1 MPFHVKR
8 FFVLLLTVLL
18 AAAPVVSSFAEQP
31 EESELGASLDAFIAE
46 HESTTAGLAVAVF
59 GESVVQYEKYVGYAD
74 IENGLPVTE
83 ETVFEWG
90 SVTKLLVW
98 VSVMQLWEQGLL
110 DLDADI
116 RTYLPDGFLTNLH
129 YETPVTMLHLM
140 NHRAGFQETLSDI
153 MLPVDEPV
161 LPLGEALRRHEPSQV
176 YEPDTVTAYSSWG
189 TALAGYIVE
198 CISGERF
205 FDYVHAHIF
214 QPLNMT
220 HTALAPNLSDNVW
233 VQKQRG
239 ALQCYTP
246 DGTLIPNC
254 QYNIPI
260 YPCGM
265 CTGTLSDLLTFGQ
278 ALLNEN
284 SPLFQRDDTHTTLFT
299 PSGYYPGTDFPRNCH
314 GFLVSFFADP
324 VVGHDGNSVGN
335 SAYLL
340 LNLESGR
347 GVAVMTNQQYESVFN
362 DDLPKLVFGTYAGS
376 DRTLPKGIYRTS
388 RTILEGPFKWYSVS
402 GYSVYSADDLNWFWQ
417 PDKENDAVI
426 HWQSSDS
433 FRLPVTTLIL
443 EWGLLLLLAAAA
455 LFSLIYLTACPIGAL
470 TRRIRKS
477 APKKDARRPLRCIAS
492 ALQLLLIGLIAYV
505 VIQDIRWAPSRTY
518 QWCFAA
524 VGIIGILML
533 FVTGLLLFRRGART
547 KGARALNVLNIV
559 FLVGSVLNIL
569 YWQFYAFWAL

>member
-1 MPFHVKR
+1 M
-8 FFVLLLTVLL
+8 LL
-18 AAAPVVSSFAEQP
+18 AIPVMSAFAE
-31 EESELGASLDAFIAE
+31 EAEDELGKSLDTFIAE
-46 HESTTAGLAVAVF
+46 HESTTAGVAVAVF
-59 GESVVQYEKYVGYAD
+59 DENTVPYEKYAGYAD

-90 SVTKLLVW
+90 STSKLLVW

-161 LPLGEALRRHEPSQV
+161 LPLEEALRRHEPAQV
-176 YEPDTVTAYSSWG
+176 YEPDTVTAYSNWG

-233 VQKQRG
+233 VQEQRR

-284 SPLFQRDDTHTTLFT
+284 SPLFQHSSTCTVLFT
-299 PSGYYPGTDFPRNCH
+299 PSDHYPNTDLPRNCH
-314 GFLVSFFADP
+314 GFWYALHENDVS
-324 VVGHDGNSVGN
+324 VIGHSGNTNGCS
-335 SAYLL
+335 SSLL
-340 LNLESGR
+340 LNLESGY
-347 GVAVMTNQQYESVFN
+347 GFAVMTNQQYETIFNIDLLESVF
-362 DDLPKLVFGTYAGS
+362 GS
-376 DRTLPKGIYRTS
+376 FRSNLNSVLPKGIYRTS
-388 RTILEGPFKWYSVS
+388 RTILKGPMKLYSAVSYSTFSEDDLKWYW
-402 GYSVYSADDLNWFWQ
+402 LT
-417 PDKENDAVI
+417 DKENDAVI

-433 FRLPVTTLIL
+433 FRIPVTTLIL
-443 EWGLLLLLAAAA
+443 EWGLLLLLAAAV
-455 LFSLIYLTACPIGAL
+455 LFSLFYLLACPIGVL

-477 APKKDARRPLRCIAS
+477 VPKKDARRPLRCIAS

-524 VGIIGILML
+524 IGVIGVLML
-533 FVTGLLLFRRGART
+533 VLTGLLLFRRGART
-547 KGARALNVLNIV
+547 KGAKALNVLNIV
-559 FLVGSVLNIL
+559 FLFSSVLNIL
-569 YWQFYAFWAL
+569 YWQLFAFWAL

>member
-1 MPFHVKR
+1 MKQF
-8 FFVLLLTVLL
+8 LTKIGSVLL
-18 AAAPVVSSFAEQP
+18 ASLMLAAFCPIAVAE
-31 EESELGASLDAFIAE
+31 EAEGDLAASLDAFIAE

-140 NHRAGFQETLSDI
+140 NHRAGFQEMLSDI

-161 LPLGEALRRHEPSQV
+161 LPLGEALQQHEPAQV
-176 YEPDTVTAYSSWG
+176 YEPDTVTAYSSFG
-189 TALAGYIVE
+189 TALAGYTVE
-198 CISGERF
+198 CISGESF
-205 FDYVHAHIF
+205 CDYVHAHIF

-220 HTALAPNLSDNVW
+220 HTALLPDLSDNAW
-233 VQKQRG
+233 VRAQRDL
-239 ALQCYTP
+239 LQCYTI
-246 DGTLIPNC
+246 DAKLIPNC
-254 QYNIPI
+254 RYQIPL

-335 SAYLL
+335 SANLL
-340 LNLESGR
+340 LNFESGR

-376 DRTLPKGIYRTS
+376 DCTLPKGIYRTS

-518 QWCFAA
+518 RWCFAA
-524 VGIIGILML
+524 AGVIGLLML
-533 FVTGLLLFRRGART
+533 ALIVWLLFRRGAKTKSART
-547 KGARALNVLNIV
+547 LNVLSIA
-559 FLVGSVLNIL
+559 FLVSSALNIL
-569 YWQFYAFWAL
+569 YWQIFAFWAL